1 MGIEQWY
8 VSKANEDP
16 FGDIFLLRDLQ
27 ENESDGGG
35 KNLLG
40 SIVQKISQT
49 GFGNDYPIPRLFGNP
64 NVLINKLESLK
75 QTLGITG
82 KISNKISLAAN
93 NRTLKIEKKRLFN
106 IGVGQFPFL
115 PLSFGIDMDF
125 SKTKDLQ
132 LKFGEGTYTESLNGM
147 FLSQLYEHLDG
158 NPTKDIGGKF
168 LKENYFVKEILVAK
182 NYEITFNSEENFKA
196 EFNAKL
202 DAFKTMPEVNAKKI
216 SFSSSSKSSV
226 SAKIEGDT
234 FYLVGLTG
242 ATWKSLK

>member
-1 MGIEQWY
+1 
-8 VSKANEDP
+8 
-16 FGDIFLLRDLQ
+16 
-27 ENESDGGG
+27 
-35 KNLLG
+35 
-40 SIVQKISQT
+40 VQKISQT

-64 NVLINKLESLK
+64 KVLINKLESLK

-82 KISNKISLAAN
+82 KLTNKISLAAN
-93 NRTLKIEKKRLFN
+93 NRSIKIEKKRLFN

-132 LKFGEGTYTESLNGM
+132 LKFGEGTYTESINGM

-158 NPTKDIGGKF
+158 KPTADIGGKF
-168 LKENYFVKEILVAK
+168 LKENYFVKEVLVAK

-202 DAFKTMPEVNAKKI
+202 EAFKVMPEVNAKKI
-216 SFSSSSKSSV
+216 SFSNSSKSSL
-226 SAKIEGDT
+226 SAKISGDT